1 MDPGLSPAWKRPIQ
15 THRPEAKGFDVPQ
28 RISPTAPF
36 RHKTFRYL
44 WLATLVSN
52 FGGLVQAVGA
62 GWMMT
67 TLTDSP
73 GLIAL
78 VQASNTLPI
87 MLFSLPSGA
96 LADSL
101 DRRRIML
108 VAQSFML
115 VVSAALAF
123 CAYAGLL
130 TPWLLL
136 GFTFLIGLGVALYN
150 PSWQASMGDIVPRDD
165 LPSAVALNS
174 MGFNLMR
181 SVGPAI
187 GGLIVASAGA
197 AAAFTLNA
205 ASYLP
210 FILTLTR
217 WKPEVAPRR
226 LPREAFGS
234 AIAAGLRYV
243 AMSPV
248 LLKVM
253 FRGFVFGLAAI
264 SVLALL
270 PLIARDLVG
279 GGAFTYGVLLGA
291 FGVGAI
297 GGALLNARLRERF
310 SNEWIV
316 RGAFLTFAL
325 AVTGLAFS
333 GALWISAAMLLPAG
347 ASWVLALS
355 LFNVSVQLSTPRWV
369 VGRALALYQTATFGG
384 MASGSFLWGQVAEV
398 SGPKEAL
405 LLSAVVLLL
414 GALAGLLGALPA
426 FGTANLD
433 PLNRFN
439 EPTLRLDLRARS
451 GPIQVMVDYVIPQE
465 NIPDFLAAMVDRRR
479 IRIRDGARQWALL
492 RDLEQPDIWV
502 ESYHVATWAEYLRHH
517 ERRTKADAEVTD
529 RLLALHRGPDRPH
542 VHRMIER
549 QTVPLFDDM
558 PLKPHP
564 DIP

>member
-1 MDPGLSPAWKRPIQ
+1 
-15 THRPEAKGFDVPQ
+15 VPQ

-96 LADSL
+96 LADNL
-101 DRRRIML
+101 DRRKIML
-108 VAQSFML
+108 VAQGFML
-115 VVSAALAF
+115 LVSAALAF

-181 SVGPAI
+181 SVGPAL
-187 GGLIVASAGA
+187 GGLIVAAAGA

-205 ASYLP
+205 LSYIP
-210 FILTLTR
+210 FILTLAR

-234 AIAAGLRYV
+234 AISAGLRYV

-253 FRGFVFGLAAI
+253 FRGFLFGLAAV

-270 PLIARDLVG
+270 PLIARDLLG
-279 GGAFTYGVLLGA
+279 GGALAYGVLLGA

-297 GGALLNARLRERF
+297 GGALGSPRLRERF

-316 RGAFLTFAL
+316 RGAFSLFAL
-325 AVTGLAFS
+325 AVTGLAVS
-333 GALWISAAMLLPAG
+333 PTLWLSAAVLLPAG

-369 VGRALALYQTATFGG
+369 VGRALSLYQTATFGG
-384 MASGSFLWGQVAEV
+384 MAGGSFLWGQVAEV
-398 SGPKEAL
+398 SGPREAL
-405 LLSAVVLLL
+405 LLSAAVLLL
-414 GALAGLLGALPA
+414 GALAGLKLALPA

-465 NIPDFLAAMVDRRR
+465 NIPAFLATMADRRR

-529 RLLALHRGPDRPH
+529 RLMELHQGPEKPR